1 MEEVGITEGLKYGFR
16 IMGYYLG
23 VAVVGAV
30 LAVVGIGM
38 SLFEGL
44 KAVLGVAVA
53 LLPQSA
59 AGAVPAGVAG
69 SGPNVGFILFG
80 LIIVVAGVLLVL
92 AGLFGSLYKL
102 IADAVAEGRRLS
114 ELEPPADDETDA
126 ADGPADEAAA
136 AADQADTE
144 TESSDGDGDTDDA
157 DTDGPDDESDTTA
170 D

>member
-1 MEEVGITEGLKYGFR
+1 MEEVGITEGLKYGFK

-38 SLFEGL
+38 SLFEVL
-44 KAVLGVAVA
+44 RAVLGVAVE
-53 LLPQSA
+53 LLPPSA

-114 ELEPPADDETDA
+114 ELEPPADDETDGA
-126 ADGPADEAAA
+126 EEPADEDEAT
-136 AADQADTE
+136 ADQPYMDTD
-144 TESSDGDGDTDDA
+144 SSDGGGDTDDA
-157 DTDGPDDESDTTA
+157 DTDEPDDESDDTA